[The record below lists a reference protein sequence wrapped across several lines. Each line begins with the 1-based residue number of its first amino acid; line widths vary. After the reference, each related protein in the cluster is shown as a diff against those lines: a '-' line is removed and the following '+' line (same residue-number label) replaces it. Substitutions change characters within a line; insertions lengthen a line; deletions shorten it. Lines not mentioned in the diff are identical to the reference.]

1 MKSDRLKKSK
11 KAMKKS
17 MRYLS
22 MTVLAL
28 MVVVITGCSSD
39 ENSIEEPKQPEND
52 KVVTLTATVSMDG
65 SATTRALTPEGVKT
79 FAEGDVMALI
89 YNNTNDE
96 TMKAVGTIIAG
107 AGTSS
112 ATFTF
117 TLTDPKK
124 EGDVTYIYP
133 AAMAGETDVDYTR
146 LNSQEGTLDDLGRK
160 YDLCTNSGSWD
171 NGALPKLTLENKLA
185 ICAYTIKNSDGTS
198 DMTGSV
204 TDMTISDGTN
214 IYTVSRSAAAGP
226 IYVAIRPISGAD
238 ISYTAT
244 AGDNVYEKSV
254 TAKTYEAGN
263 LYPLGL
269 KMTKVDGLLSGKFT
283 INISGDQV
291 RFSRGNLQ
299 AVCASADNDGN
310 TQESWTWK
318 FATNQWDYV
327 GDAAANNAVNG
338 NGSVSVAGTVDLFG
352 WVGASN
358 TTWTNAAKY
367 GISNWKITSSQ
378 STSAETYGNVADEAL
393 KSDWGNAVGSG
404 WRTLTSAEWKY
415 MFDTRSGATVN
426 GTSNA
431 RYTYATINIGGTSVE
446 GMILFPDGVTI
457 TNSEATWGT
466 INGMGTNCTSAQ
478 WTALEGKGCVFLPA
492 AGYRW
497 GVVVYG
503 VYGPGAS
510 GNKFYYWSSS
520 PNKSS
525 EKAEAYDVCF
535 DQILFPQ
542 SYNQR
547 SYGYSVRLVRDV
559 K

>member
-1 MKSDRLKKSK
+1 MKSDRLNQSK

-17 MRYLS
+17 LRYLC
-22 MTVLAL
+22 MTALAL
-28 MVVVITGCSSD
+28 MGAVIMGCSSD

-185 ICAYTIKNSDGTS
+185 ICAYTIKNSDGSS
-198 DMTGSV
+198 DITKDV

-226 IYVAIRPISGAD
+226 IYVAIRPTSGAD

-318 FATNQWDYV
+318 LATNQWDYV
-327 GDAAANNAVNG
+327 GDAAANNAING

-367 GISNWKITSSQ
+367 GISNSKITSSQ

-393 KSDWGNAVGSG
+393 KSDWGNTIGSG
-404 WRTLTSAEWKY
+404 WRTLTSAEWDY
-415 MFDTRSGATVN
+415 LLTGRASGATVN

-431 RYTYATINIGGTSVE
+431 RYAYATINIGGTSVE

-457 TNSEATWGT
+457 GDSEVAWGT
-466 INGMGTNCTSAQ
+466 INGAGTNCTSAQ

-492 AGYRW
+492 ACYRI
-497 GVVVYG
+497 GDEVYG
-503 VYGPGAS
+503 VAS
-510 GNKFYYWSSS
+510 GDYGNDFYYWSSS
-520 PNKSS
+520 SYTLDV
-525 EKAEAYDVCF
+525 EKAYNVYF
-535 DQILFPQ
+535 YQSLSPQ
-542 SYNQR
+542 SQNFR

>member
-1 MKSDRLKKSK
+1 MKSDRLNQSK

-17 MRYLS
+17 LRYLC
-22 MTVLAL
+22 MTALAL
-28 MVVVITGCSSD
+28 MGAVIMGCSSD

-65 SATTRALTPEGVKT
+65 CATTRALTPEGVKT

-160 YDLCTNSGSWD
+160 YDLCTNSGAWN
-171 NGALPKLTLENKLA
+171 NGALPMLTLENQLA

-269 KMTKVDGLLSGKFT
+269 RMMKVDGLLIGKFT
-283 INISGDQV
+283 INKGGDQV
-291 RFSRGNLQ
+291 RFSQGNLQ

-338 NGSVSVAGTVDLFG
+338 SGSVSVAGTVDLFG

-358 TTWTNAAKY
+358 TTWTGNAQY
-367 GISNWKITSSQ
+367 GICNSKENSDYGT
-378 STSAETYGNVADEAL
+378 STSDAL
-393 KSDWGNAVGSG
+393 KSDWGKTIGSG
-404 WRTLTSAEWKY
+404 WRTLTITEWEY
-415 MFDTRSGATVN
+415 LFNERASGSTVN

-431 RYTYATINIGGTSVE
+431 RYTYATINNGGTGVE

-466 INGMGTNCTSAQ
+466 INGAGTNCTSAQ

-497 GVVVYG
+497 GAEVYG
-503 VYGPGAS
+503 AYSKAL
-510 GNKFYYWSSS
+510 YYWSSS
-520 PNKSS
+520 PHTSIVGD
-525 EKAEAYDVCF
+525 AYDVCF
-535 DQILFPQ
+535 YQSQFPQ
-542 SYNQR
+542 NYNQR
-547 SYGYSVRLVRDV
+547 SYGFSVRLVRDV

>member
-1 MKSDRLKKSK
+1 
-11 KAMKKS
+11 
-17 MRYLS
+17 

-65 SATTRALTPEGVKT
+65 SATTRALTEDGVKT
-79 FAEGDVMALI
+79 FAEGDVMAVI
-89 YNNTNDE
+89 YTDKGGNTRMAASSSLQASDITNDG
-96 TMKAVGTIIAG
+96 K
-107 AGTSS
+107 S
-112 ATFTF
+112 ATFTVSLSEPDK
-117 TLTDPKK
+117 TKT
-124 EGDVTYIYP
+124 VTYVYP
-133 AAMAGETDVDYTR
+133 AAMVNADGTINYDALD
-146 LNSQEGTLDDLGRK
+146 SQDGTLSTVASSLD
-160 YDLCTNSGSWD
+160 YCTNSGVWN
-171 NGALPKLTLENKLA
+171 NGALPTLTLENQLA

-226 IYVAIRPISGAD
+226 IYVAIRPTSGAD

-244 AGDNVYEKSV
+244 VGAYVYEKSV

-263 LYPLGL
+263 IYPLGL
-269 KMTKVDGLLSGKFT
+269 RMTKADGLLIGKFT

-291 RFSRGNLQ
+291 RFSQGNLQ

-318 FATNQWDYV
+318 FATNQWDFV

-338 NGSVSVAGTVDLFG
+338 NGSVSIAGTVDLFG
-352 WVGASN
+352 WVGASSS
-358 TTWTNAAKY
+358 WTGDAQY
-367 GISNWKITSSQ
+367 GISNSKDNSDYGTNSS
-378 STSAETYGNVADEAL
+378 DAL
-393 KSDWGNAVGSG
+393 KSDWGITISSG
-404 WRTLTSAEWKY
+404 WRTLTSDEWFY
-415 MFDTRSGATVN
+415 LFDTRSGATVN

>member
-1 MKSDRLKKSK
+1 MKSDRLNQSK

-22 MTVLAL
+22 MTILAL

-65 SATTRALTPEGVKT
+65 SATTRALTKDGVKT
-79 FAEGDVMALI
+79 FAAG
-89 YNNTNDE
+89 E
-96 TMKAVGTIIAG
+96 TMAVVYKNTDG
-107 AGTSS
+107 ATAVATSKPLDGS
-112 ATFTF
+112 GDIDDGGKNATFTF
-117 TLTDPKK
+117 TLEDPDKTK
-124 EGDVTYIYP
+124 DVTYVYP
-133 AAMAGETDVDYTR
+133 AAMVNADGTINYDALD
-146 LNSQEGTLDDLGRK
+146 SQDGTLSTIASSLD
-160 YDLCTNSGSWD
+160 YCTNSGVWN
-171 NGALPKLTLENKLA
+171 NGALPTLTLENRLA

-198 DMTGSV
+198 DKNSDMTGSV
-204 TDMTISDGTN
+204 TDMTINDGAN

-226 IYVAIRPISGAD
+226 IYVAIRPTSGAN

-244 AGDNVYEKSV
+244 VGAYVYEKSV

-269 KMTKVDGLLSGKFT
+269 RMTKADGLLIGKFT

-291 RFSRGNLQ
+291 RFSQGNLQ

-358 TTWTNAAKY
+358 TTWTGNAQY
-367 GISNWKITSSQ
+367 GICNSKENSDYGT
-378 STSAETYGNVADEAL
+378 STSDAL
-393 KSDWGNAVGSG
+393 KSDWGKTIGSG
-404 WRTLTSAEWKY
+404 WRTLTITEWEY
-415 MFDTRSGATVN
+415 LFNERASGSTVN

-431 RYTYATINIGGTSVE
+431 RYTYATINNGGTGVE

-466 INGMGTNCTSAQ
+466 INGAGTNCTSAQ

-497 GVVVYG
+497 GAEVYG
-503 VYGPGAS
+503 AYSKAL
-510 GNKFYYWSSS
+510 YYWSSS
-520 PNKSS
+520 PHTSIVGD
-525 EKAEAYDVCF
+525 AYDVCF
-535 DQILFPQ
+535 YQSQFPQ
-542 SYNQR
+542 NYNQR
-547 SYGYSVRLVRDV
+547 SYGFSVRLVRDV

>member
-1 MKSDRLKKSK
+1 MKSDRLNQSK

-17 MRYLS
+17 LRYLC
-22 MTVLAL
+22 MTALAL
-28 MVVVITGCSSD
+28 MGAVIMGCSSD

-171 NGALPKLTLENKLA
+171 NGALPTLMLENRLA

-226 IYVAIRPISGAD
+226 IYVAIRPTSGAD

-269 KMTKVDGLLSGKFT
+269 KMTKVDVCSSASSPSTK
-283 INISGDQV
+283 
-291 RFSRGNLQ
+291 
-299 AVCASADNDGN
+299 AVTRCASRR
-310 TQESWTWK
+310 
-318 FATNQWDYV
+318 ATCRRFVLQQTTTAIRRSP
-327 GDAAANNAVNG
+327 GR
-338 NGSVSVAGTVDLFG
+338 GSVPP
-352 WVGASN
+352 
-358 TTWTNAAKY
+358 
-367 GISNWKITSSQ
+367 TS
-378 STSAETYGNVADEAL
+378 
-393 KSDWGNAVGSG
+393 
-404 WRTLTSAEWKY
+404 
-415 MFDTRSGATVN
+415 
-426 GTSNA
+426 GTSW
-431 RYTYATINIGGTSVE
+431 ATPLPTTPSTAMALCQLLAPSIS
-446 GMILFPDGVTI
+446 
-457 TNSEATWGT
+457 
-466 INGMGTNCTSAQ
+466 SA
-478 WTALEGKGCVFLPA
+478 G
-492 AGYRW
+492 
-497 GVVVYG
+497 
-503 VYGPGAS
+503 
-510 GNKFYYWSSS
+510 
-520 PNKSS
+520 
-525 EKAEAYDVCF
+525 
-535 DQILFPQ
+535 
-542 SYNQR
+542 
-547 SYGYSVRLVRDV
+547 
-559 K
+559 

>member
-1 MKSDRLKKSK
+1 MKSDRLNQSK

-17 MRYLS
+17 LRYLC
-22 MTVLAL
+22 MTALAL
-28 MVVVITGCSSD
+28 MGAVIMGCSSD

-160 YDLCTNSGSWD
+160 YDLCMNSGAWN
-171 NGALPKLTLENKLA
+171 NGALPTLMLENRLA

-226 IYVAIRPISGAD
+226 IYVAIRPTSGAD

-269 KMTKVDGLLSGKFT
+269 RMTKVDGLLIGKFT
-283 INISGDQV
+283 INKGGDQV
-291 RFSRGNLQ
+291 RFSQGNLQ

-318 FATNQWDYV
+318 FATNQWDFV

-352 WVGASN
+352 WVGASSS
-358 TTWTNAAKY
+358 WTGDAQY
-367 GISNWKITSSQ
+367 GISNSKDNSDYGTNSS
-378 STSAETYGNVADEAL
+378 DAL
-393 KSDWGNAVGSG
+393 KSDWGITISSG
-404 WRTLTSAEWKY
+404 WRTLTSDEWFY
-415 MFDTRSGATVN
+415 LFDTRSGATVN

-431 RYTYATINIGGTSVE
+431 RYAYATINIGGTGVE